1 MYIDS
6 ITFIIRLS
14 ISREDRIFSRKDILC
29 CPESL
34 TPFLMPVYLSVF
46 PRRHSVNAMK
56 SFIKPGRAAVSH
68 LNCECIYRGSADIP
82 LNVISDRINQPAP
95 YAVLL
100 ISILPE
106 SAASTALAG
115 SS

>member
-14 ISREDRIFSRKDILC
+14 ISREDRIFSRKDILY

-56 SFIKPGRAAVSH
+56 SFIKPGRAAVARLSCDFVH
-68 LNCECIYRGSADIP
+68 SNIRFRQKLRCSLHAHMHEHIRE
-82 LNVISDRINQPAP
+82 ISTC
-95 YAVLL
+95 LL
-100 ISILPE
+100 
-106 SAASTALAG
+106 
-115 SS
+115 